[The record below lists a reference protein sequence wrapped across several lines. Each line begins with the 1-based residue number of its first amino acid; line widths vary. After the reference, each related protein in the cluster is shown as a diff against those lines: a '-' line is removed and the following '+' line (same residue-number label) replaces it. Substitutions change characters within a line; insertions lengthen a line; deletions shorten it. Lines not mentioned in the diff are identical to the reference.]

1 MKNLDFETAKIA
13 QICQQWQI
21 VELAL
26 FGSVLRTDFNLDSDI
41 DVLVSFAEDAKVTFF
56 DLDTI
61 EQQLS
66 KLFNRPVDVVTKRAI
81 EQSQN
86 WLRKKNILEN
96 AQIIYEQRSRNTT
109 GFNQS
114 L

>member
-1 MKNLDFETAKIA
+1 MKNLDFETEKIA

-96 AQIIYEQRSRNTT
+96 AQIIYEQRSRNTA